1 LQAICK
7 IFFLEITIRRRETEL
22 SMTLVT
28 GYCAIFDYD
37 FSDIIYAEGV
47 DPSGGAQSVE
57 EITVAGRKYGDVREK
72 GRQPKKYKVKAR
84 SLDRDEIEAFL
95 RTCNTLPDEAE
106 FFPFDAERMG
116 YIASAFAAIQ
126 PIQRAGSGYNFYEAV
141 AEITCREAWL
151 YGPDQGIDF
160 KWWEPLPSVSDT
172 LTNAGHERA
181 PISYMQCS
189 GDYSGGYAEDLS
201 VRIVLD
207 GASGKDR
214 ELALC
219 EKMLRNDLF
228 ELGWRGEARHTYE
241 YNCDRSLAALS
252 IDLHGL
258 VSDGIWLGDR
268 VLLDN
273 GDYIMIPFYGPLP
286 VAGTPGSASL
296 QLDIE
301 AVSGGAVQVA
311 EEIDLSDIA
320 EVDHDALVV
329 GSQTIPVPD
338 LQGKSLVIIGI
349 KADVDPFE
357 PFAGPTFGNC
367 RDITVA
373 PDGSIYVASDL
384 GDLWH
389 WAESAGWTLESNVNL
404 ATVSVSAEGTV
415 YGTLATGS
423 YDLVKWAGG
432 DTWTQLAGAH
442 GSDVAARTDTD
453 LWAVGTDTHIWHYT
467 GSWAD
472 TGITALR
479 ISVSP
484 DGTLYYVGTD
494 YQAYYISDGAGVSI
508 GGSAIV
514 DIAAVSAD
522 TAYASVSAGT
532 VWKYNGSWSQVPDVT
547 GIDKIASSCYGVLA
561 GTTTSASMWQRPY
574 ILLSK
579 IKGVVNRYI
588 APSKIPWADPDDDF
602 QIRVESSNGNRL
614 KFLQVCW
621 QNRYWY

>member
-1 LQAICK
+1 
-7 IFFLEITIRRRETEL
+7 
-22 SMTLVT
+22 
-28 GYCAIFDYD
+28 
-37 FSDIIYAEGV
+37 
-47 DPSGGAQSVE
+47 
-57 EITVAGRKYGDVREK
+57 
-72 GRQPKKYKVKAR
+72 
-84 SLDRDEIEAFL
+84 
-95 RTCNTLPDEAE
+95 
-106 FFPFDAERMG
+106 
-116 YIASAFAAIQ
+116 
-126 PIQRAGSGYNFYEAV
+126 
-141 AEITCREAWL
+141 
-151 YGPDQGIDF
+151 
-160 KWWEPLPSVSDT
+160 
-172 LTNAGHERA
+172 
-181 PISYMQCS
+181 MQCS
-189 GDYSGGYAEDLS
+189 GDYSGGYVEDLS

-273 GDYIMIPFYGPLP
+273 GSYIMIPFYGPLP

-301 AVSGGAVQVA
+301 AIGGDGGTVQVA

-320 EVDHDALVV
+320 EVSHDALVI
-329 GSQTIPVPD
+329 GAQTIPIPD
-338 LQGKSLVIIGI
+338 LQGKGLVIVGV

-357 PFAGPTFGNC
+357 PFAGSTAGNC
-367 RDITVA
+367 RDIAVA
-373 PDGSIYVASDL
+373 PDGSIYAVSDV
-384 GDLWH
+384 GDLWN
-389 WAESAGWTLESNVNL
+389 WTQSGGWTLESNVDL
-404 ATVSVSAEGTV
+404 ATISVSAEGTV
-415 YGTLATGS
+415 YGTLTAGPHE
-423 YDLVKWAGG
+423 LVRWDGG
-432 DTWTQLAGAH
+432 DIWTQFAGAH

-472 TGITALR
+472 TGLIALR

-484 DGTLYYVGTD
+484 DGTLYYVGAD
-494 YQAYYISDGAGVSI
+494 YQAYYISNGAGIGI

-514 DIAAVSAD
+514 DIAAVSSD
-522 TAYASVSAGT
+522 TVYASVSAET
-532 VWKYNGSWSQVPDVT
+532 VWKYYGSWSQVSGVS
-547 GIDKIASSCYGVLA
+547 GITKIASSCNGILA
-561 GTTTSASMWQRPY
+561 GVTTSASVWQRPY

-579 IKGVVNRYI
+579 IKGVVNRYV
-588 APSKIPWADPDDDF
+588 APSKIPWADPDEDF

-614 KFLQVCW
+614 KFLQACW

>member
-1 LQAICK
+1 
-7 IFFLEITIRRRETEL
+7 
-22 SMTLVT
+22 MVT
-28 GYCAIFDYD
+28 NVAGRCIIFDYD
-37 FSDIIYAEGV
+37 FSDIIYSEGV
-47 DPSGGAQSVE
+47 DPSGGAAAVE
-57 EITVAGRKYGDVREK
+57 EITVAGRNYADVRSK

-84 SLDRDEIEAFL
+84 SLDRDEIETFL

-106 FFPFDAERMG
+106 FFPFDEERMG
-116 YIASAFAAIQ
+116 YIASAFAALQ
-126 PIQRAGSGYNFYEAV
+126 PVQRAANGYNFYEAI

-160 KWWEPLPSVSDT
+160 KWWEPLPSVSGT
-172 LTNAGHERA
+172 LTNDGHEKA

-189 GDYSGGYAEDLS
+189 GDYSGGYVEDLS

-273 GDYIMIPFYGPLP
+273 GSYIMIPFYGPLP

-301 AVSGGAVQVA
+301 AIGGDGGTVQVA

-320 EVDHDALVV
+320 EVSHDALVI
-329 GSQTIPVPD
+329 GAQTIPIPD
-338 LQGKSLVIIGI
+338 LQGKGLVIVGV

-357 PFAGPTFGNC
+357 PFAGSTAGNC
-367 RDITVA
+367 RDIAVA
-373 PDGSIYVASDL
+373 PDGSIYAVSDV
-384 GDLWH
+384 GDLWN
-389 WAESAGWTLESNVNL
+389 WTQSGGWTLESNVDL
-404 ATVSVSAEGTV
+404 ATISVSAEGTV
-415 YGTLATGS
+415 YGTLTAGPHE
-423 YDLVKWAGG
+423 LVRWDGG
-432 DTWTQLAGAH
+432 DIWTQFAGAH

-472 TGITALR
+472 TGLIALR

-484 DGTLYYVGTD
+484 DGTLYYVGAD
-494 YQAYYISDGAGVSI
+494 YQAYYISNGAGIGI

-514 DIAAVSAD
+514 DIAAVSSD
-522 TAYASVSAGT
+522 TVYASVSAET
-532 VWKYNGSWSQVPDVT
+532 VWKYYGSWSQVSGVS
-547 GIDKIASSCYGVLA
+547 GITKIASSCNGILA
-561 GTTTSASMWQRPY
+561 GVTTSASVWQRPY

-579 IKGVVNRYI
+579 IKGVVNRYV
-588 APSKIPWADPDDDF
+588 APSKIPWADPDEDF

-614 KFLQVCW
+614 KFLQACW